1 MRHRHRGFVLIASML
16 LLIVVT
22 ILALSMFRGV
32 GFEGKIAGNT
42 REKYRARL
50 AAESGLQYAEWW
62 LAQSNNTAVAVP
74 CTGALNA
81 NIGQG
86 SVCTNPLASQIAS
99 ITGVP
104 WLAAGAAVGTTY
116 LPPGMTV
123 STAAGVNNY
132 YQQPSFYI
140 QLVGAAA
147 DGSGNVY
154 RIDSFGYG
162 GSPDAIAVVESTYE
176 VGSGITDRSGL

>member
-16 LLIVVT
+16 LLIVVS

-62 LAQSNNTAVAVP
+62 LAQGNNSAVALI
-74 CTGALNA
+74 CAGTQNA
-81 NIGQG
+81 NLYQG
-86 SVCTNPLASQIAS
+86 TVCTNSLASQIGNV
-99 ITGVP
+99 TGVP
-104 WLAAGAAVGTTY
+104 WLAGGAPVGTTY
-116 LPPGMTV
+116 MPPGMSV
-123 STAAGVNNY
+123 VQAGGVNNY

-147 DGSGNVY
+147 DGSGSVY